1 MIDAFDAMWFG
12 DANFPLSEDVFEALL
27 AGGRDHVIVMPT
39 TLRKAQVAP
48 GHDHAQ
54 YDNHLSRANTSW
66 RNVDPVELAQQVMS
80 TRAKWEFSSPWV
92 FCNELSSSQ
101 WRASANEAYRVWAV
115 SFAQALAQLGVLP
128 VVYSPV
134 MNPRSE
140 GDNWSALADAGYV
153 AIEGY
158 LDPAGVVGA
167 ADPVGFCRTSYASM
181 AASYQAQGV
190 PLDRCVLIEH
200 YAQTA
205 TGTGRGRGGLG
216 LGDWLQVVGA
226 RIVGAIAAGFSHVGS
241 YAWGYN
247 QMGVADSEIVATAR
261 AYIEATQ

>member
-12 DANFPLSEDVFEALL
+12 DANFPLSEDVFATLL
-27 AGGRDHVIVMPT
+27 GSGHNHVVVMPT

-48 GHDHAQ
+48 KHDHAQ
-54 YDNHLSRANTSW
+54 YDNHLSRANTNW
-66 RNVDPVELAQQVMS
+66 RSLDPAELAQQVMS
-80 TRAKWEFSSPWV
+80 ARAKWEFSSPWV

-115 SFAQALAQLGVLP
+115 SFAQALAETGVQP

-134 MNPRSE
+134 VHPRSE
-140 GDNWSALADAGYV
+140 SDNWSALAAAAHI

-158 LDPAGVVGA
+158 LDPAAVVRA
-167 ADPVGFCRTSYASM
+167 RNPADYCRASYASI
-181 AASYQAQGV
+181 AASYRAQGV
-190 PLDRCVLIEH
+190 PLDRCVLVEH

-205 TGTGRGRGGLG
+205 TGTGRGRGGLA
-216 LGDWLQVVGA
+216 LEDWLRVIAA
-226 RIVGAIAAGFSHVGS
+226 RIAGASTAGFTHLGS

-247 QMGVADSEIVATAR
+247 QMSAADSEIIATAT
-261 AYIEATQ
+261 AYIEAVG